1 MMRRLIYPNPSKTT
15 PDRHA
20 PSNGNV
26 KTLVLAVGN
35 PLRGD
40 DGAGIEIVASL
51 ATQPCLPKSIDL
63 LDGGIA
69 GMKTLSLLEGYDRVF
84 IVDTADLGLN
94 PGEWVC
100 LTLDQLIEHAE
111 SSVAQVTMHNAGL
124 VDALIIG
131 RVLDILPKTISIY
144 AIQPLETD
152 RHMGLSSVVRR
163 SIPAICESI
172 ITEVDGI
179 G

>member
-69 GMKTLSLLEGYDRVF
+69 GMKTLSLL
-84 IVDTADLGLN
+84 
-94 PGEWVC
+94 
-100 LTLDQLIEHAE
+100 DQLIEHTE

-172 ITEVDGI
+172 ITEIDGI